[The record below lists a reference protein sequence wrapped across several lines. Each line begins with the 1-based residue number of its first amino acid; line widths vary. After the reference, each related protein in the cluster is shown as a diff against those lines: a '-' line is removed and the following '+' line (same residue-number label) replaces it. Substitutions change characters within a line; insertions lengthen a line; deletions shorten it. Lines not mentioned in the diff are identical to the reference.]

1 MKQRGTL
8 CNSNFS
14 LIARLAKHQS
24 IRALE
29 GLEARLS
36 HLLRGWHKGGAA
48 ARHQHQEL
56 HQQERSK
63 SLLLVKKVYF
73 YISPTA
79 TTTEAIMDSKG
90 SDTH

>member
-1 MKQRGTL
+1 MRWRGTL
-8 CNSNFS
+8 SNPNQ
-14 LIARLAKHQS
+14 LISRLAKHQS

-36 HLLRGWHKGGAA
+36 HLIRGRHKGGARHHLLRGSHKGG

-63 SLLLVKKVYF
+63 SPLLVK
-73 YISPTA
+73 I
-79 TTTEAIMDSKG
+79 
-90 SDTH
+90 